1 MTEIDMTAALIRLAD
16 EGITAIQIYYE
27 GSGDS
32 GCIDSVNFIK
42 DKVNSIEEAK
52 SKFDSWAN
60 IDVFEYNDER
70 IAAIKDFAEEKILN
84 NIEDWWNNEG
94 GYGDLYMLVPSGEY
108 SVTNT
113 IRITEIENYI
123 HEGNMIEKTVE

>member
-1 MTEIDMTAALIRLAD
+1 MTEIDITAALIKLAD

-42 DKVNSIEEAK
+42 NKVDSIEPAEENFNGWK
-52 SKFDSWAN
+52 N
-60 IDVFEYNDER
+60 IEVFKYNDER
-70 IAAIKDFAEEKILN
+70 IGAIKDFAEEKILN
-84 NIEDWWNNEG
+84 DIEDWWNNEG
-94 GYGDLYMLVPSGEY
+94 GYGDLVMLVPSGKY
-108 SVTNT
+108 LIKNQ
-113 IRITEIENYI
+113 IRITHTEDYI